1 MIHYIQEKDLQIE
14 IFSTMA
20 ITNAAVFTMLL
31 MFPVG
36 EGEMGPASSSYAIH
50 HLLTIINTCIS
61 LDIAIKCFM
70 FHMHMHLHLHR

>member
-36 EGEMGPASSSYAIH
+36 EGEMASIEG
-50 HLLTIINTCIS
+50 NTVDREQRSPMIRV
-61 LDIAIKCFM
+61 IKAP
-70 FHMHMHLHLHR
+70 LHTTYNEGEERFYGL